1 MYLLIVIYWLF
12 YFVRMS
18 KSISFHV
25 IKQLFACKNSANMLQ
40 NIISASFG
48 NIFEALEH
56 RECSLRTKLMKPI
69 NNENEAQEQEE

>member
-1 MYLLIVIYWLF
+1 MYLLIVVYWLF

-25 IKQLFACKNSANMLQ
+25 IKQLFACNNFANMLQ

-48 NIFEALEH
+48 NIIED
-56 RECSLRTKLMKPI
+56 
-69 NNENEAQEQEE
+69 QE